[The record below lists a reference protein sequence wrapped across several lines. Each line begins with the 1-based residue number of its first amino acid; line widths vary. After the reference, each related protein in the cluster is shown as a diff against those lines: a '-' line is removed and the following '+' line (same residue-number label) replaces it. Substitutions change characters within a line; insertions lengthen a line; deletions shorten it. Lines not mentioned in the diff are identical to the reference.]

1 VEQECLYREIVAELV
16 GPIYS
21 QVRVLLLPRDRVRL
35 EMGLYLTLCMYEQG
49 FQGVAGRVDAS
60 SVAASL
66 PPLERCVALTED
78 NKKLRHSGMVRWLLR
93 DAKVLLKARS
103 CRLHEDWPGSSG
115 DECAPIHTYIYTYTY
130 IHQCLC

>member
-1 VEQECLYREIVAELV
+1 
-16 GPIYS
+16 
-21 QVRVLLLPRDRVRL
+21 
-35 EMGLYLTLCMYEQG
+35 MYAQG

-78 NKKLRHSGMVRWLLR
+78 SKRLRHCGVVRWLLR

-103 CRLHEDWPGSSG
+103 CRLHEDWPGASD
-115 DECAPIHTYIYTYTY
+115 DEWDRIATYIYTYIQTY
-130 IHQCLC
+130 IHTYIQTNIHTCLC